1 MQSDYKEFSFPSNFL
16 SDQDGYEFLSS
27 ISIQTWNFSSRTI
40 IFDFKQNNTFKGHL
54 CSPLG
59 ALIADLAKRKNIIH
73 FMNMPP
79 ELTALFNRKKFQPPY
94 PSEGHIG
101 IASDIEF
108 QKFSLNDTGV
118 FLKYVNDRL
127 LSFQDFPNISLELK
141 KKILKSLWEIY
152 NNAHLHG
159 RCDYVYSCGN
169 YEKDSMRLFFTIS
182 DMGITIRK
190 NVNNYF
196 SSGSN
201 ISGKDAIS
209 WAVQSGNT
217 TRNGNIPGGLGLGL
231 IRDFLF
237 LNQGSLQIISSNGFW
252 QEKNGIIFAA
262 GFKNRFLGTIVT
274 LEFNLNDKKSYV
286 LSSEINPK
294 NVF

>member
-1 MQSDYKEFSFPSNFL
+1 
-16 SDQDGYEFLSS
+16 
-27 ISIQTWNFSSRTI
+27 
-40 IFDFKQNNTFKGHL
+40 
-54 CSPLG
+54 
-59 ALIADLAKRKNIIH
+59 
-73 FMNMPP
+73 MPP